1 MKYLALS
8 ITFVVILAAVSSSVI
23 SGQAAGKIQTGTS
36 VPTDVT
42 ATESRSPETDS
53 DAKKTEKKGKGK
65 NKSASPA
72 EKSAAQQPQ
81 AAADDAKELAKQL
94 ANPISSLI
102 SLPIQI
108 NYDHDMG
115 ATREGSR
122 ITMNVQPVVPFSLNE
137 KWNLISRTILPVIHQ
152 EGVTGTDQSQTGVG
166 DVVQSIFFSPKKI
179 TPFIWGAGPVVL
191 IPTAFNNL
199 GAKQLGIGPT
209 FVALKQQGGWT
220 YGALYNHI
228 WGVAG
233 GSGRPKVNSD
243 FIQPFLAYGT
253 KSAWTFSFN
262 TESSYDWNTGK
273 WSVPIHL
280 VASKLIRVGA
290 QPISLQAGL
299 RCWATSPD
307 GGPKGCGPRIAIVFL
322 YPIKH

>member
-1 MKYLALS
+1 MKYVKSTVLE
-8 ITFVVILAAVSSSVI
+8 AVSIAAILFLVI
-23 SGQAAGKIQTGTS
+23 PGQSAGKLQTGTLGAS
-36 VPTDVT
+36 DVMP
-42 ATESRSPETDS
+42 AESGSRDVGGDT
-53 DAKKTEKKGKGK
+53 KKIEKKSKRK
-65 NKSASPA
+65 
-72 EKSAAQQPQ
+72 EKSILSEDKRRPKQKQ
-81 AAADDAKELAKQL
+81 AATDDAKELAKQL

-108 NYDHDMG
+108 NYDHDLG
-115 ATREGSR
+115 PNRDGSR
-122 ITMNVQPVVPFSLNE
+122 ITMNVQPVIPFSLNE

-152 EGVTGTDQSQTGVG
+152 EGITGADQSQTGIG
-166 DVVQSIFFSPKKI
+166 DVVQSIFFSPKKT

-191 IPTAFNNL
+191 IPTATDNL

-220 YGALYNHI
+220 YGGLYNHI
-228 WGVAG
+228 WGIAS

-253 KSAWTFSFN
+253 KSAWTFSLN
-262 TESSYDWNTGK
+262 TESSYDWNAKK

-280 VASKLIRVGA
+280 VASKLIRVGT